1 MKLFWSFFATVTA
14 GVMLL
19 SPKAMATSA
28 PLPTVQEVMPKV
40 LQASANENTQYHAFN
55 NHYSYRRERTTAFYD
70 FSGGLKSFE
79 DKASTN
85 TPNPSPVA
93 LLTRND
99 PPAQRVSAS
108 HRQVEQSSG
117 PSIHG
122 VPLGKKED
130 LLNPDI
136 IRRFNFTIVGR
147 EVYNGRPTL
156 IVDFKPASTKL
167 PVLNIKDRF
176 INSMAGS
183 ALIDEQDD
191 TLVKADIHLMQK
203 VSILDGAAGTVY
215 KFTFS
220 FSRERTPDG
229 YWFSR
234 DMNWHLEAQEAT
246 YRRIIVHDE
255 KITGVQK
262 KM

>member
-1 MKLFWSFFATVTA
+1 MT
-14 GVMLL
+14 LL
-19 SPKAMATSA
+19 SLKVMATSE
-28 PLPTVQEVMPKV
+28 PLPTVQEVMPRV

-79 DKASTN
+79 DKYSTN
-85 TPNPSPVA
+85 TPSPVVVIPH
-93 LLTRND
+93 ND
-99 PPAQRVSAS
+99 PPPERVSAPS
-108 HRQVEQSSG
+108 RQVEQSSG

-136 IRRFNFTIVGR
+136 IRRFKFTIVGR
-147 EVYNGRPTL
+147 EMYNGRPTL
-156 IVDFKPASTKL
+156 MVDFKPASGNL
-167 PVLNIKDRF
+167 PILNIKDRF

-183 ALIDEQDD
+183 ALIDEQDY

-203 VSILDGAAGTVY
+203 VTLLGGAAGTVY

-220 FSRERTPDG
+220 FARERTPDG

-246 YRRIIVHDE
+246 YKRVIVHDE